1 VRGYVKCGTGI
12 LAGDEVRG
20 YVKRGTG
27 ILAGE

>member
-1 VRGYVKCGTGI
+1 VRGFVKRGTGI

-20 YVKRGTG
+20 YVKCGTG